1 MPALKIA
8 IVCLVL
14 FLAFYL
20 WIKKRSR
27 AGHRQ
32 DEEAIDDMKDD
43 ARYQMSPGKRVIL
56 KTNG

>member
-1 MPALKIA
+1 MIMPALKIA

-43 ARYQMSPGKRVIL
+43 AEI
-56 KTNG
+56 